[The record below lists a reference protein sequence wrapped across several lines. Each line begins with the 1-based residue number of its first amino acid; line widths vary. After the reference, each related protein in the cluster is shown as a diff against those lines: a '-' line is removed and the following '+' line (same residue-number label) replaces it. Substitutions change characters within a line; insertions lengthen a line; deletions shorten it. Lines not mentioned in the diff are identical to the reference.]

1 MIPRLQAD
9 ARLEAG
15 ERLYPAVGSPCAF
28 EHQWML
34 SPLGAPCNPPPWGT
48 LFAIDLATGKRLRE
62 KPLGTTRGLAT
73 WPFWMK
79 LGDSIVAIALTD

>member
-48 LFAIDLATGKRLRE
+48 LFAIDLAAGKRLWEVPR
-62 KPLGTTRGLAT
+62 GTTRGLAP
-73 WPFWMK
+73 WPFGMK
-79 LGDSIVAIALTD
+79 PGDSIVAIALTD